1 MTLKMTFAVIALAL
15 APGLAFA
22 QCDRMT
28 GTKITASACG
38 EGMVWDTVGQTCVAK
53 PSS

>member
-1 MTLKMTFAVIALAL
+1 MKLKTTLAALALAL

-22 QCDRMT
+22 QCDHMT
-28 GTKITASACG
+28 DTKITASACG
-38 EGMVWDTVGQTCVAK
+38 DGMVWDTVTRGCVEK